1 MKFISTRSNAKS
13 LNFEEVVL
21 QGLATDGGL
30 YVPESLPNFSAK
42 QIKDFSKLSY
52 EELFF
57 EVTKYFVDGEIDDKT
72 YKSIINKSYKKFS
85 HIAIAPTKQLSQNE
99 YLLELFHGPTLAFK
113 DFALQFLGNLLDYL
127 LTKRNEKIVIV
138 GATSGDTGSAAIQ
151 GCMIS
156 KNAQIF
162 ILHPLDRVSD
172 VQRKQMTTILEDNV
186 FNIAV
191 KGNFDDCQ
199 SMVKK
204 MFKAESEGDTF
215 LKGKKLV
222 AVNSINFA
230 RIMAQI
236 AYYFYCGSRLGCDE
250 NNRISFSVPSGN
262 FGDIYAGYLA
272 KKMGLG
278 VEKLIIATNSNNILD
293 RFVKNNDY
301 SKEDM
306 IETITPSMNIQVSS
320 NFERLLFNYH
330 NDYGQGSKM
339 KDLMSSFEKAGS
351 LQVDTKILMEIQK
364 EFLSGSADDE
374 QTKEAIKYYYK
385 NCEEVLDPHSA
396 VGAYVA
402 KKYIESDE
410 YNQEPV
416 VTLATA
422 HPAKFPDAVKEAIG
436 VDPKLPEF
444 LSDLLE
450 REEKFEV
457 LDNDFETVKNFV
469 SKLV

>member
-204 MFKAESEGDTF
+204 MFKAESEGDAF